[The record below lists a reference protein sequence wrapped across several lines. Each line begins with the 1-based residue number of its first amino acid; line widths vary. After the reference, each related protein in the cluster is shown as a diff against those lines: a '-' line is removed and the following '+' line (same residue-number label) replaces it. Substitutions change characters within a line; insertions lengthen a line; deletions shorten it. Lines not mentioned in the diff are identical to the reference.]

1 MMSLLPAR
9 GLQRDHGHFGAQ
21 MTNLADARSSSL
33 CSWPPSHRTR
43 QIYTSKKACVSMLTK
58 FEIKMVMASGQC
70 KRDAGSRNAKD
81 RRNGYAPDMG
91 LPFGPQFTPT
101 PQQPCRASGGLS

>member
-1 MMSLLPAR
+1 MSLLPALD
-9 GLQRDHGHFGAQ
+9 LQRDHGHFGAQ
-21 MTNLADARSSSL
+21 MTNLADVRSSSL
-33 CSWPPSHRTR
+33 CSWQPSHRTR
-43 QIYTSKKACVSMLTK
+43 QIYTLKKACVSMLTD
-58 FEIKMVMASGQC
+58 FETEMAMAFGQC
-70 KRDAGSRNAKD
+70 ERDAGSRNAKD

>member
-1 MMSLLPAR
+1 
-9 GLQRDHGHFGAQ
+9 
-21 MTNLADARSSSL
+21 
-33 CSWPPSHRTR
+33 
-43 QIYTSKKACVSMLTK
+43 MLTK
-58 FEIKMVMASGQC
+58 FEIEMVMASGQC

-101 PQQPCRASGGLS
+101 PQQPCLASGGLS